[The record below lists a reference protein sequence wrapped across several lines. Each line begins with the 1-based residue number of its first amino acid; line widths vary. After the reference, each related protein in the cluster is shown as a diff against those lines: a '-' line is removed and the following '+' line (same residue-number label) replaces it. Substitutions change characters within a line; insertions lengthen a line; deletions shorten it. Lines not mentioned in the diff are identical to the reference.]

1 MRQSPRLAARMPGLE
16 HSEVLNVAF
25 VTAFWQRR
33 RQEPSGLAFRHV
45 PEEFPGNPL
54 LKDLDPFLFLVRIEP
69 VSFLLK
75 KAGERIWPPSPDA
88 IFHIMF

>member
-16 HSEVLNVAF
+16 RGEVLRIF
-25 VTAFWQRR
+25 VVDAFWLRR

-54 LKDLDPFLFLVRIEP
+54 RKDLDPFLF
-69 VSFLLK
+69 
-75 KAGERIWPPSPDA
+75 
-88 IFHIMF
+88 